1 MGAPDRSV
9 SHHLAALSA
18 EPGHAAGSQT
28 RGKSPRWEAPTPPKR
43 DPRFRLSS
51 RDDGAGLTMRRPS
64 RRPTVTRNGRASIVA
79 WFPQTPQPDAH
90 HIHYRIRRLSLR
102 AMIVTRLGPG
112 CDPGSSVRPSLA
124 CSPSHHQVQPLRS
137 PPIPASAPI
146 LERLLPATRLLFLAG
161 MHHGAPSASVPSWAG
176 LCF

>member
-18 EPGHAAGSQT
+18 EPGHAAGSKT

-124 CSPSHHQVQPLRS
+124 CSPSHHQVQPLRQR
-137 PPIPASAPI
+137 AYTRALAPGDQVAFFG
-146 LERLLPATRLLFLAG
+146 RDAPRRR
-161 MHHGAPSASVPSWAG
+161 APSASVPSWTG